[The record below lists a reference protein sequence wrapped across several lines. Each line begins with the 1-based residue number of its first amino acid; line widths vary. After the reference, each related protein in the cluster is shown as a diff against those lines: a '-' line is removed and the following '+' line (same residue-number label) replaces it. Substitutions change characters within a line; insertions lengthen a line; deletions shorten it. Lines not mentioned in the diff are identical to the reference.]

1 MREFDS
7 GRMMRLLAQSRTA
20 VRAAPAPLVGA
31 RMVAART
38 MGASLAL
45 ALSSPFIFSPE
56 PSSLWSARPSLP
68 RWTHHTRTARAAT
81 GQLEAE
87 KPAEKPMYEY
97 AGVNKDWNSSA
108 HTIVLATTSLTHWP
122 AFV

>member
-1 MREFDS
+1 
-7 GRMMRLLAQSRTA
+7 MRLLARSRTA
-20 VRAAPAPLVGA
+20 VRAVPVPLMGT

-45 ALSSPFIFSPE
+45 ALSSRHSYFRIE
-56 PSSLWSARPSLP
+56 PSSLWPARPSLP
-68 RWTHHTRTARAAT
+68 RRTHHTRTARAAT